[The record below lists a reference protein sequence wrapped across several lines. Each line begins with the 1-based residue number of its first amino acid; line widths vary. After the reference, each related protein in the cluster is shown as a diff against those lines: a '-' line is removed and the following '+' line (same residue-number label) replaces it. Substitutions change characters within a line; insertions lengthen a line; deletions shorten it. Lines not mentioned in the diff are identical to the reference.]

1 MSTER
6 EANCMKLLYE
16 LRTFYKKEKFSAIML
31 FLIAFASQFFVAYF
45 WGTYRDCVAQVDNLN
60 KYLDK
65 NTAVGVTFNINNYD
79 NIPEIKE
86 KLLILE
92 SVEAVIAPESFFLKT
107 GSETEILLYSQE
119 MWRYAPVT
127 ESSTFYT
134 YSNNGKS
141 LPECIL
147 FGNVYE
153 TYNVGD
159 VIDLPLAQETIKCIV
174 SETVR
179 EEADYLSLNMSSTKL
194 SAYEL
199 FENKGMVFIKED
211 ENVNKHIRQ
220 NTSLNFVIVYKED
233 AEAKDKEQIKDL
245 LNDFSYSLVSYEEI
259 YDNTKQVA
267 ENLLQEKIPA
277 PLFFSIIGMFS
288 CFSISLVFI
297 MRKMQE
303 ITIKCLVGCSRL
315 RSVLTSI
322 VFVAIPGIASLVLN
336 FVIWYFYPVLSD
348 LNIISI
354 GSFLINESLYVFLLI
369 EYILILMFEIIAILL
384 TYKGKT
390 LVKLLKDFEKR

>member
-1 MSTER
+1 MYTER
-6 EANCMKLLYE
+6 EVDCVKLLYE

-369 EYILILMFEIIAILL
+369 EYIFILMFEITAILL

-390 LVKLLKDFEKR
+390 LVKLLKDFAKR